1 MRSISLQSGG
11 SGIVWISK
19 KELLALSEGIR
30 ASLDGQPFDPR
41 DNKEGAFS
49 ILKNDLYSLARSRQ
63 EQRNV
68 LEEDKE
74 RMAKYLSDISHQL
87 KTPVSSILLMTELM
101 TDAPGETQR
110 EFLLNIKKEVRH
122 MEWLVA
128 TLLKMARLDSS
139 AASFK
144 TEEITVGS
152 LLEEALESLE
162 IILDIRNQ
170 SLRLVGDMTLSCD
183 KKWTTEA
190 MINLLKNASECSK
203 ENSEILVNCGEN
215 PLYSWISVTDTG
227 EGLKKEQIPR
237 LFCRFEG
244 SQKENGFGIGLPLA
258 LSIMRAQNGDI
269 EVSPGGNGSG
279 ATFIM
284 KFYK

>member
-1 MRSISLQSGG
+1 M
-11 SGIVWISK
+11 WIRK

-30 ASLDGQPFDPR
+30 GSLDGQPFDPC

-49 ILKNDLYSLARSRQ
+49 ILKNDLYSLARSKQ

-101 TDAPGETQR
+101 TDAPEETQR

-139 AASFK
+139 ATNFK
-144 TEEITVGS
+144 TEKITVSS

-170 SLRLVGDMTLSCD
+170 SLRLAGDMTFSCD
-183 KKWTTEA
+183 KKWTTSA
-190 MINLLKNASECSK
+190 FRLKRVSLWPSWVHPVRGNL
-203 ENSEILVNCGEN
+203 
-215 PLYSWISVTDTG
+215 P
-227 EGLKKEQIPR
+227 
-237 LFCRFEG
+237 
-244 SQKENGFGIGLPLA
+244 
-258 LSIMRAQNGDI
+258 
-269 EVSPGGNGSG
+269 
-279 ATFIM
+279 
-284 KFYK
+284 